1 MQLHDLSRL
10 GSQVTAVLTVVEH
23 IASSLLVQDRH
34 LKLQG
39 PAPFLFLLQRVLQ
52 LLVQQGPTREFLRL
66 AVQFLGPMPLFGA
79 EPLQIS
85 IQLVEFLL
93 LDYQLLLQA
102 SLLLLQLLHL
112 GFVPIDLFLTL
123 AELLL
128 SIVLQGLT
136 GVLVFFFQ

>member
-1 MQLHDLSRL
+1 M
-10 GSQVTAVLTVVEH
+10 
-23 IASSLLVQDRH
+23 
-34 LKLQG
+34 
-39 PAPFLFLLQRVLQ
+39 FLLQRVLQ

-66 AVQFLGPMPLFGA
+66 AVQFLGPKPLFGA
-79 EPLQIS
+79 EPLQIP
-85 IQLVEFLL
+85 IQLVAFLL
-93 LDYQLLLQA
+93 LDHQLLLQA

-128 SIVLQGLT
+128 PVVLQSLT